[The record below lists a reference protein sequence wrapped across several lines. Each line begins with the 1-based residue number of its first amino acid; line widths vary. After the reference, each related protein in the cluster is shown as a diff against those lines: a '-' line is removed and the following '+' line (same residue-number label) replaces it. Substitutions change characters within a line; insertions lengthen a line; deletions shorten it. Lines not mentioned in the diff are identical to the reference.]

1 MQITPYKQWLL
12 TLAFLVFLFIK
23 MSICLLLFLIFLC
36 VLLLT
41 GFFLLLFEMQIDAVA
56 ESVERQK
63 STNDM
68 VKYSSVGL
76 EYHPWMW
83 IEASIL

>member
-1 MQITPYKQWLL
+1 
-12 TLAFLVFLFIK
+12 
-23 MSICLLLFLIFLC
+23 
-36 VLLLT
+36 
-41 GFFLLLFEMQIDAVA
+41 MQIDAVA